1 MKLGETMQII
11 GAVAPVTGANG
22 GLGKYY
28 VEALQWKSQF
38 KDIKQQAAVEELDS
52 NVATVLAKLRA

>member
-1 MKLGETMQII
+1 MQII